1 MTRKRGQ
8 QRTER
13 ERERER
19 ENDSNQCAYL
29 ENLRLEAT
37 AKLPGQIFN
46 PINRE
51 TARERKKER
60 ENEEEEETYR
70 NQLTHTEHR
79 YCR

>member
-1 MTRKRGQ
+1 M
-8 QRTER
+8 R

-51 TARERKKER
+51 TARGREKER
-60 ENEEEEETYR
+60 EEARVER
-70 NQLTHTEHR
+70 
-79 YCR
+79 